1 MPAGGLSREE
11 FEAERA
17 LLRGVAYRILGTGRD
32 ADEAVQEAWLRL
44 NEGGEENISNRRAW
58 LTKVVARISFDMLRR
73 RRTRNE
79 EPLGPE
85 HAELPQPN
93 DTDNP
98 ESSAMLADSVSL
110 ALLTVLDRLEPHER
124 LAFVLH
130 DIFGVSFEEI
140 APIID
145 RSPAAA
151 RQVASRARK
160 RVQGEPAVDGR
171 ERHRRKELIENF
183 RAAAHQGDLQRL
195 ISLLDPDAELRV
207 DPQMLP
213 DGAPTLIRGAARV
226 AKQAL
231 LGKGRRAQLAIVDG
245 DIGII
250 AGADNRL
257 GLAFTFDVGTKIKG
271 IELIA
276 SPVRLR
282 ALEISLLDDRD
293 LKIST
298 GFPGS

>member
-1 MPAGGLSREE
+1 VSKCGLSREE
-11 FEAERA
+11 FEAEQA
-17 LLRGVAYRILGTGRD
+17 YLRRVAYRILGTGRD
-32 ADEAVQEAWLRL
+32 TDEAVQEAWLRL
-44 NEGGEENISNRRAW
+44 NEGGEKNIGNRRAW
-58 LTKVVARISFDMLRR
+58 LTKVVARICLDMLRR

-93 DTDNP
+93 DDTDNP
-98 ESSAMLADSVSL
+98 ESSAMFADSVSL
-110 ALLTVLDRLEPHER
+110 ALLIVLDRLEPHER

-130 DIFGVSFEEI
+130 DTFGMSFEEI

-171 ERHRRKELIENF
+171 ERHRRKDLIENF
-183 RAAAHQGDLQRL
+183 RVAAHQGDLQRL

-226 AKQAL
+226 ARQAL

-250 AGADNRL
+250 VGADNRL
-257 GLAFTFDVGTKIKG
+257 GLALTFDVGTKIKG

-276 SPVRLR
+276 SPERLR
-282 ALEISLLDDRD
+282 ALEISLLDDGD

-298 GFPGS
+298 GVCQ